1 LARHAVLYG
10 LQPRDLSRVVLHDI
24 HNLGKGLVIVTFR
37 NTVDGI
43 EVYQEE
49 IKIMMNQDL
58 EALAL
63 SGYLM
68 STEGAAKGTFAIMPT
83 EAIARAIEDLTGTRL
98 DASQFAQ
105 SSLNPRRR
113 RASLRGNTPQSRAQD
128 ALRRAV
134 ICAFSQSPC
143 NSYCN

>member
-24 HNLGKGLVIVTFR
+24 HNLGKGPVIVTFR
-37 NTVDGI
+37 NAVDGI

-49 IKIMMNQDL
+49 MKIMMNQDL

-105 SSLNPRRR
+105 SSSNPRRR